1 MTIHLTDWH
10 EIQSG
15 IEFCTYNENDKLS
28 EQLMTEL
35 KRRGIEVH
43 TRSRLFIITD
53 KVTKD
58 ILLDCLKVLN
68 RTEVNIILN

>member
-1 MTIHLTDWH
+1 MTIRLTDWH

-15 IEFCTYNENDKLS
+15 IEFLTYNETDKLS

-35 KRRGIEVH
+35 KRRGINVY

-53 KVTKD
+53 KVTKEL
-58 ILLDCLKVLN
+58 LLDILKVLN